1 MYICDTQFRHNMNDS
16 TQPPAGFC
24 RFRINAVKD
33 SMDILTGK
41 WKIHILGTLLYGG
54 KMRFMDLQREIGGI
68 GSKMLSKELQDLEM
82 NNLLTRTIKNTK
94 PITVEYE
101 LTDFGKTLEPIINEI
116 AQWGINYRESLFG
129 IKEFE
134 SK

>member
-1 MYICDTQFRHNMNDS
+1 MSNVVEQS
-16 TQPPAGFC
+16 AGFC

-68 GSKMLSKELQDLEM
+68 GSKMLSKELQDLEL

-94 PITVEYE
+94 PVTVEYE
-101 LTDFGKTLEPIINEI
+101 LTDMGKTIEPIINEI
-116 AQWGINYRESLFG
+116 AQWGIQYRETLFG
-129 IKEFE
+129 KKEFG
-134 SK
+134 

>member
-1 MYICDTQFRHNMNDS
+1 MDEQEQ
-16 TQPPAGFC
+16 QPGFC

-54 KMRFMDLQREIGGI
+54 KMRFMDLQREIDGI

-82 NNLLTRTIKNTK
+82 NHLITRTVKNTK
-94 PITVEYE
+94 PITVEYA
-101 LTDFGKTLEPIINEI
+101 LTNFGKTLEPVIESV
-116 AQWGINYRESLFG
+116 AQWGIDYRQTLFG
-129 IKEFE
+129 NTSYVDK
-134 SK
+134 KVTTK

>member
-1 MYICDTQFRHNMNDS
+1 MNDLI
-16 TQPPAGFC
+16 PPGFC

-54 KMRFMDLQREIGGI
+54 KMRFMDLQREVGEI

-82 NNLLTRTIKNTK
+82 NNLLTRTVKNTK

-101 LTDFGKTLEPIINEI
+101 LTDFGRTLEPVIDAV
-116 AQWGINYRESLFG
+116 AQWGINYRETVFG
-129 IKEFE
+129 K
-134 SK
+134 SKQ